1 MDSVLRTYSDSGE
14 LLYETT
20 FAINYSL
27 LYLVPGVSVYSSI
40 HFRRKA
46 AEIHTKHTVLEL
58 KIKYGWFV

>member
-46 AEIHTKHTVLEL
+46 AET
-58 KIKYGWFV
+58 Y